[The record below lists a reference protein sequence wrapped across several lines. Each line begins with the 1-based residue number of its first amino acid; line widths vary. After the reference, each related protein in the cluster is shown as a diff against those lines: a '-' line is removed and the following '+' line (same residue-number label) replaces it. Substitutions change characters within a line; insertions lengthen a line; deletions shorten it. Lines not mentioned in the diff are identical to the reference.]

1 MYFGSYNQNY
11 SRNRIL
17 IEGLRFNGVEV
28 VEIHDRSSF
37 LLKYL
42 KLFFK
47 HWPYRRRYDFLIVGF
62 PGFTVMPLAKLIAT
76 APIIFDAFLSLY
88 DSNVFDRKI
97 CSPKSLRAKYYY
109 FLDRWSC
116 QLADLILLDTKEHIK
131 YFVEVF
137 RTDRQKFRRI
147 FIGAQDEIFLPQPA
161 LPAKD
166 NLSVLFWGWMIPL
179 QGVEFILQAAKILEQ
194 EPIEFLLIGGGVER
208 DKMLKLAGELGLA
221 KVKFLPGLKQEQL
234 PAYIAQAGI
243 CLGIFGQTSKARR
256 VIPNKVYEALASQ
269 KAVITARTEASR
281 EVLVDGEHCL
291 FCRPADP
298 QDLAEKIKIL
308 KSNPDLRQR
317 LARQGY
323 KLYLQKFTPR
333 NLGFEFLTILQNY
346 AKEK

>member
-1 MYFGSYNQNY
+1 M
-11 SRNRIL
+11 
-17 IEGLRFNGVEV
+17 
-28 VEIHDRSSF
+28 
-37 LLKYL
+37 
-42 KLFFK
+42 
-47 HWPYRRRYDFLIVGF
+47 
-62 PGFTVMPLAKLIAT
+62 
-76 APIIFDAFLSLY
+76 
-88 DSNVFDRKI
+88 
-97 CSPKSLRAKYYY
+97 
-109 FLDRWSC
+109 
-116 QLADLILLDTKEHIK
+116 
-131 YFVEVF
+131 EVF